1 MDWMGILPWAV
12 FIVIIA
18 GMLALD
24 LGVIN
29 KKAHEPTKRE
39 SLTWAIVWV
48 SLAALFNIG
57 VYISEGWETGL
68 HWTTGYIVEQSL
80 SVDNIFVFILIFSAF
95 GVPSAYRHRVL
106 FWGILGAV
114 FMRAILIAFA
124 GVLLNQLHFMIYLFG
139 AFLIFTGLKFLS
151 NKEEEAPDL
160 ETNWLVRMAR
170 KVRPVWPH
178 YEGQSFSIV
187 RNGTRYL
194 TPLFLVLL
202 LIESTDLI
210 FAVDSIPAIYGV
222 TDNTFVIYTSN
233 IFAILGLRSIYFVL
247 AGYLAGLIYLK
258 PALAA
263 ILTFVGLKMLLSN
276 WVHLPPWGSLL
287 VIIGILTVAV
297 LLSIR
302 KANEMGGMDE
312 ITKATEKELSKE
324 QPEPDFEQLLHERPT
339 N

>member
-1 MDWMGILPWAV
+1 MDGIHILPWSIFV
-12 FIVIIA
+12 VIIA

-24 LGVIN
+24 LGVFN
-29 KKAHEPTKRE
+29 KKAHVPTKRE
-39 SLTWAIVWV
+39 SLNWALVWIG
-48 SLAALFNIG
+48 LAIAFNIG
-57 VYISEGWETGL
+57 VYIFEGWETGL

-95 GVPSAYRHRVL
+95 GVPEAYRHRVL

-114 FMRAILIAFA
+114 VMRALLIAFA
-124 GVLLNQLHFMIYLFG
+124 GVLLNQLPFMIYVFG
-139 AFLIFTGLKFLS
+139 AFLIFTGLKFLRTE
-151 NKEEEAPDL
+151 EEEAPDL
-160 ETNWLVRMAR
+160 EKNALVRLAR
-170 KVRPVWPH
+170 KFFPVWPH
-178 YEGQSFSIV
+178 YEGQNFSIV
-187 RNGTRYL
+187 RDGTRYL

-222 TDNTFVIYTSN
+222 TDNTFDIYTSN

-247 AGYLAGLIYLK
+247 AGYLAGLIYLR

-263 ILTFVGLKMLLSN
+263 ILSFVGLKMLLSN
-276 WVHLPPWGSLL
+276 WVHMPPWGSLL

-302 KANEMGGMDE
+302 KANEMGGLQAMA
-312 ITKATEKELSKE
+312 KAHEEVLPRAT
-324 QPEPDFEQLLHERPT
+324 EPDFEQLLHEKH
-339 N
+339 

>member
-1 MDWMGILPWAV
+1 
-12 FIVIIA
+12 
-18 GMLALD
+18 
-24 LGVIN
+24 
-29 KKAHEPTKRE
+29 
-39 SLTWAIVWV
+39 
-48 SLAALFNIG
+48 
-57 VYISEGWETGL
+57 
-68 HWTTGYIVEQSL
+68 
-80 SVDNIFVFILIFSAF
+80 
-95 GVPSAYRHRVL
+95 
-106 FWGILGAV
+106 
-114 FMRAILIAFA
+114 
-124 GVLLNQLHFMIYLFG
+124 
-139 AFLIFTGLKFLS
+139 
-151 NKEEEAPDL
+151 
-160 ETNWLVRMAR
+160 
-170 KVRPVWPH
+170 
-178 YEGQSFSIV
+178 
-187 RNGTRYL
+187 
-194 TPLFLVLL
+194 LL

-263 ILTFVGLKMLLSN
+263 ILTFVGLKMILTD

-312 ITKATEKELSKE
+312 ITKATEQELSKE
-324 QPEPDFEQLLHERPT
+324 QAEPDFEQLLHERPT

>member
-1 MDWMGILPWAV
+1 
-12 FIVIIA
+12 
-18 GMLALD
+18 
-24 LGVIN
+24 
-29 KKAHEPTKRE
+29 
-39 SLTWAIVWV
+39 
-48 SLAALFNIG
+48 
-57 VYISEGWETGL
+57 
-68 HWTTGYIVEQSL
+68 
-80 SVDNIFVFILIFSAF
+80 
-95 GVPSAYRHRVL
+95 VL

-114 FMRAILIAFA
+114 FMRAVLIAFA
-124 GVLLNQLHFMIYLFG
+124 GVLLNQLHFMIYIFG

-160 ETNWLVRMAR
+160 ETNLLVRIAR
-170 KVRPVWPH
+170 KVKPVWPH
-178 YEGQSFSIV
+178 YEGQNFSVV
-187 RNGTRYL
+187 RDGTRYL

-247 AGYLAGLIYLK
+247 AGYLAGLIYLR

-263 ILTFVGLKMLLSN
+263 ILSFVGLKMLLSK

-302 KANEMGGMDE
+302 KANEMGGIDE
-312 ITKATEKELSKE
+312 ITKATEQALSKE
-324 QPEPDFEQLLHERPT
+324 QAEPDFEQLLHEKPT
-339 N
+339 S